1 MLERLYHMLI
11 KEFIQVLRNPR
22 MRAIIFVMPVV
33 QVLVIG
39 YAVNTDVRHVPMAVY
54 DLDRTP
60 ASRDLLE
67 RFTGSGCFDIVR
79 RINTEAEIQEVLDSG
94 AAKVVLRLN
103 RGFAEHLAAGR
114 SAQAQLLLDGS
125 DSNTA
130 SVVLSYASR
139 IAADFNR
146 AAMAQRFARSGGLR
160 LEAEPVTLVAR
171 AWFNANLDSRN
182 YFVPGVLALIVA
194 VVTIILSSMAIV
206 REREIGTMEQIMVT
220 PIGRLEFMLGK
231 TIPFALIGF
240 VDVALITLVAIFW
253 FQVPFLGNPL
263 ILILGTGLYL
273 LSTLG
278 VGLLISTVS
287 ATQQQAMMTAFFF
300 MLPAFNLS
308 GFVYPIAN
316 MPEVVQWFTY
326 LNPLRYYLV
335 IIRGVFLKGV
345 GIQILWPQMLALA
358 VLGVTMLLL
367 AAGRFKKT
375 MA

>member
-1 MLERLYHMLI
+1 MLQRLYHMLV

-22 MRAIIFVMPVV
+22 MRAVIFVMPVV

-39 YAVNTDVRHVPMAVY
+39 YAVNTDVRHIPMAVY

-60 ASRDLLE
+60 ASRDLLG

-79 RINTEAEIQEVLDSG
+79 RINTEAEVQEVLDSG
-94 AAKVVLRLN
+94 AAKAVLRLN

-146 AAMAQRFARSGGLR
+146 AVMARRFSRSGGLR
-160 LEAEPVTLVAR
+160 LAAEPVTLVAR
-171 AWFNANLDSRN
+171 AWFNPNLDSRN

-240 VDVALITLVAIFW
+240 VDVALITLIAIFW

-263 ILILGTGLYL
+263 ILMLGTGLYL

-345 GIQILWPQMLALA
+345 GVQILWPQMLALGL
-358 VLGVTMLLL
+358 LGATMLLL

>member
-1 MLERLYHMLI
+1 MLERLYRMLV

-22 MRAIIFVMPVV
+22 MRAVIFVMPVV

-60 ASRDLLE
+60 SSRDLLA
-67 RFTGSGCFDIVR
+67 RFEGSGCFDVVR
-79 RINTEAEIQEVLDSG
+79 RITSEPEIQEVLDSG
-94 AAKVVLRLN
+94 EAKAVLRLN
-103 RGFAEHLAAGR
+103 RGFAEELSGGR
-114 SAQAQLLLDGS
+114 SASAQLLLDGS

-139 IAADFNR
+139 IAAEFNR
-146 AAMAQRFARSGGLR
+146 ALMEQRFSRSAGLR
-160 LEAEPVTLVAR
+160 LDAEPVTLVSR
-171 AWFNANLDSRN
+171 AWFNPNLDSRN
-182 YFVPGVLALIVA
+182 FFVPGVLAMLVA
-194 VVTIILSSMAIV
+194 VVSIILSSMAIV

-220 PIGRLEFMLGK
+220 PIGRLEFILGK

-240 VDVALITLVAIFW
+240 IDVALITLIAVFW
-253 FQVPFLGNPL
+253 FRVPLLGNPL
-263 ILILGTGLYL
+263 MLFFGTGLYL

-278 VGLLISTVS
+278 VGLFISTVS

-300 MLPAFNLS
+300 MLPAFMLS

-316 MPEVVQWFTY
+316 MPVVVQWLTY

-335 IIRGVFLKGV
+335 IIRGVFLKGLGPHV
-345 GIQILWPQMLALA
+345 LWPQLLALA
-358 VLGVTMLLL
+358 ALGSAMLIL
-367 AAGRFKKT
+367 AAGRFRKT

>member
-1 MLERLYHMLI
+1 MLERLLRMLV

-22 MRAIIFVMPVV
+22 MRAVIFVVPVV
-33 QVLVIG
+33 QVLIIG

-60 ASRDLLE
+60 ASRDLLA
-67 RFTGSGCFDIVR
+67 RFEGSGCFDIVHW
-79 RINTEAEIQEVLDSG
+79 ITSEAEIQEVLDSG
-94 AAKVVLRLN
+94 EAKTVLRLN
-103 RGFAEHLAAGR
+103 RGFAEDLAGGR
-114 SAQAQLLLDGS
+114 SATAQLLLDGS

-146 AAMAQRFARSGGLR
+146 AVLEQRLERTAGLR
-160 LEAEPVTLVAR
+160 LDTEPIALVAR
-171 AWFNANLDSRN
+171 AWFNPNLDSRN
-182 YFVPGVLALIVA
+182 FFVPGVLAMLVA
-194 VVTIILSSMAIV
+194 VVSIILSSMAIV

-220 PIGRLEFMLGK
+220 PIGRLEFILGK

-240 VDVALITLVAIFW
+240 VDVALITLIAVFW
-253 FQVPFLGNPL
+253 FQVPLLGNPL
-263 ILILGTGLYL
+263 MLFLGTGLYL

-278 VGLLISTVS
+278 VGLFISTVS

-300 MLPAFNLS
+300 MLPAFMLS

-316 MPEVVQWFTY
+316 MPDVVQWFTY

-335 IIRGVFLKGV
+335 IIRGVFLKGLGFEV
-345 GIQILWPQMLALA
+345 LWPQMLALTL
-358 VLGVTMLLL
+358 LGGTMLIL
-367 AAGRFKKT
+367 AAGRFRKT